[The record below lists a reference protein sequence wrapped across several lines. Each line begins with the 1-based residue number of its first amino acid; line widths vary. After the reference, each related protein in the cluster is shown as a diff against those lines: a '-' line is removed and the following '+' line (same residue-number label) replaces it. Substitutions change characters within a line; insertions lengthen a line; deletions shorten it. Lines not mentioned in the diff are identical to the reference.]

1 MMQKSPITS
10 SVALS
15 SLENETVMPN
25 REKSTYKGKLPA
37 TLWVKVQKNNT
48 HVFVVSKLFCYC
60 VQTSHCMIASPGT
73 QAGWNLREEYAEY
86 LSS

>member
-1 MMQKSPITS
+1 MQKSPVTS

-25 REKSTYKGKLPA
+25 REKSTYKIKGKLPA

-48 HVFVVSKLFCYC
+48 HVLLEKHRQDNPVELKRARILL
-60 VQTSHCMIASPGT
+60 Q
-73 QAGWNLREEYAEY
+73 
-86 LSS
+86 

>member
-1 MMQKSPITS
+1 MQKSPVTS

-25 REKSTYKGKLPA
+25 REKSTYKIKGKLPA

-48 HVFVVSKLFCYC
+48 HLLMVVLVRFFWRALLVYAQVADSLR
-60 VQTSHCMIASPGT
+60 PG
-73 QAGWNLREEYAEY
+73 Q
-86 LSS
+86 